1 MNDKRRWLCFE
12 QGARAELTAARVIAS
27 ETIKAMRRTRMA
39 TRFTRQWTLAVVWT
53 LSLLVVGAASFSA
66 QGRGGVP
73 RLSSSLIT
81 EGPTLISGNDI
92 GFRIERTKD
101 FA

>member
-1 MNDKRRWLCFE
+1 
-12 QGARAELTAARVIAS
+12 
-27 ETIKAMRRTRMA
+27 MA
-39 TRFTRQWTLAVVWT
+39 TRFTRQWKLAVVWT
-53 LSLLVVGAASFSA
+53 LSLVVVAAASFSA

-101 FA
+101 GIAIGKLVVRVDGRWVDTDTTVSGIQPR

>member
-1 MNDKRRWLCFE
+1 
-12 QGARAELTAARVIAS
+12 
-27 ETIKAMRRTRMA
+27 MA
-39 TRFTRQWTLAVVWT
+39 TRLTRQWKLAVVWT

-73 RLSSSLIT
+73 RLSPSLIT
-81 EGPTLISGNDI
+81 EGPTLISGNDV

-101 FA
+101 GIAIGRLVVRIDGRWVDTDATISGIQPR

>member
-1 MNDKRRWLCFE
+1 
-12 QGARAELTAARVIAS
+12 
-27 ETIKAMRRTRMA
+27 MA
-39 TRFTRQWTLAVVWT
+39 TRFMRQWKLAVVWT
-53 LSLLVVGAASFSA
+53 LSLLVLGAASFSA
-66 QGRGGVP
+66 QGPGGVP

-101 FA
+101 GIAIGKLVVRVDGRWVDTDTTISGIQLR

>member
-1 MNDKRRWLCFE
+1 
-12 QGARAELTAARVIAS
+12 
-27 ETIKAMRRTRMA
+27 MA
-39 TRFTRQWTLAVVWT
+39 TRFTRQWKLAVVWT

-81 EGPTLISGNDI
+81 EGPTLISGNDV

-101 FA
+101 GIAIGRLVVRIDGRWVDTDATISGFQPR

>member
-1 MNDKRRWLCFE
+1 
-12 QGARAELTAARVIAS
+12 
-27 ETIKAMRRTRMA
+27 MA
-39 TRFTRQWTLAVVWT
+39 TRFRRQWKQGKLAVVWT

-81 EGPTLISGNDI
+81 EGPTLLSGNDI

-101 FA
+101 GIAIGKLVVRVDGRWVDTDTTILGIQPR